1 MTTTRKNLTTQTDDS
16 TSIPDHG
23 FGVERAALANQIG
36 GAPMTV
42 PKRMLSV
49 GEFCYLYGIGKT
61 TAYGEMAAKR
71 LPYRMCGRRRLIPV
85 DGAETWAAPTQQPSP
100 SSNPP
105 TAGVE

>member
-1 MTTTRKNLTTQTDDS
+1 MTKLENLKTQTDDS

-23 FGVERAALANQIG
+23 FGVKRASLADPGIRG
-36 GAPMTV
+36 VPMTV

-85 DGAETWAAPTQQPSP
+85 DGAEAWAAPTQQPSP
-100 SSNPP
+100 SSNPS
-105 TAGVE
+105 TGG